1 MAQLFECD
9 DCGAL
14 MTAELLRRHEA
25 WHQAWHASCR
35 LAEESL
41 VGG

>member
-14 MTAELLRRHEA
+14 MTAELLVAHQNRHAESSRPILEA
-25 WHQAWHASCR
+25 LSRA
-35 LAEESL
+35 
-41 VGG
+41 

>member
-25 WHQAWHASCR
+25 WHAEATCWLPGET
-35 LAEESL
+35 LART
-41 VGG
+41 